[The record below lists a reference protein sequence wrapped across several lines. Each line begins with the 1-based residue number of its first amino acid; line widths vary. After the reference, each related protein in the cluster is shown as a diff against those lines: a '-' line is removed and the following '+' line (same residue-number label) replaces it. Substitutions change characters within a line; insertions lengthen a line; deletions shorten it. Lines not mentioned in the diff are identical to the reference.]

1 MVGRCTRFLLAGWL
15 ALASAPASAQQG
27 KSCDTARA
35 QSVQLLILASS
46 QKVDAYVKTLKG
58 VVVVRRD
65 PTTAVLDDGRV
76 ITSDVSAT
84 TDHLNALGWANLP
97 IQVVA
102 SFRTAPQRR
111 AKG

>member
-1 MVGRCTRFLLAGWL
+1 MLAGWL
-15 ALASAPASAQQG
+15 LFASTPVAAQQG
-27 KSCDTARA
+27 NSCDTASA
-35 QSVQLLILASS
+35 QSVQLLILASPK
-46 QKVDAYVKTLKG
+46 KVNAYANTLKG

-65 PTTAVLDDGRV
+65 PTTVVLDDGRV

-102 SFRTAPQRR
+102 SFRMAPQRR